1 MKKNKFYVLLSILT
15 VVFLFSFAAMC
26 NQCSAATEEE
36 KTDIGEEE
44 ATEEETTT
52 SEEEVSEERATEE
65 ETDIGEENTEE
76 EEETEEEKVA
86 EEDMEEPTIELEV
99 YEGPLYSSADDV
111 CYWRVKAKVKG
122 VPTPKVEF
130 NRDDSGGAWG
140 SKKAQVNLNDPS
152 ETFTLAA
159 TATNPKGT
167 AADSIDLNWECNRS
181 PKITDIVMM
190 GDHFVGVTYTVSVS
204 ASDPDGDTLSYNWSI
219 NGGSLSSTTGNAVDW
234 TMPATAGDYQVT
246 VEADDGNGGT
256 DARTESV
263 EVTNVPGPPV
273 DVDLQIVTTEGGD
286 IRNNQPPLCGSPIH
300 RVGDC
305 LNNYTYKGCIS
316 FDITGLSGANVNS
329 AKLTISSNNQQGN
342 LSNFKPLSIL
352 SVNWGV
358 GLPSDFNMTG
368 VVIGKANYH
377 DFIVASS
384 LLKNEIQDAINNGEQ
399 RFQIML
405 AFSGMATDNDND
417 FDMWIYNDSDIV
429 LSINY
434 NN

>member
-1 MKKNKFYVLLSILT
+1 MKKNKFYIFITILT
-15 VVFLFSFAAMC
+15 VISLFSFAAVC
-26 NQCSAATEEE
+26 NQCATATEEE
-36 KTDIGEEE
+36 KTDVGEEEE
-44 ATEEETTT
+44 ATEEETT
-52 SEEEVSEERATEE
+52 EAEATEE
-65 ETDIGEENTEE
+65 EETTEE
-76 EEETEEEKVA
+76 EADTTEEETEEEEVA
-86 EEDMEEPTIELEV
+86 EEDMVAPTIELEV

-122 VPTPKVEF
+122 VPTPTVEF
-130 NRDDSGGAWG
+130 NRDDSGGALG
-140 SKKAQVNLNDPS
+140 SKKAQVNLSDPS
-152 ETFTLAA
+152 ETFTLTA
-159 TATNPKGT
+159 TATNPKDT
-167 AADSIDLNWECNRS
+167 ATDSIILTWECNR
-181 PKITDIVMM
+181 PPEITDIVMI

-204 ASDPDGDTLSYNWSI
+204 ASDPDGDTLSYNWSVD
-219 NGGSLSSTTGNAVDW
+219 GGSLSSTTGNAVDW
-234 TMPATAGDYQVT
+234 TMPAAAGNYQIT

-256 DARTESV
+256 DTRTESV

-273 DVDLQIVTTEGGD
+273 DVDLSIVSTEGGD
-286 IRNNQPPLCGSPIH
+286 ICNKPSSYTGLIH

-316 FDITGLSGANVNS
+316 FDITGLSGATVNS
-329 AKLTISSNNQQGN
+329 AKLTVSSNNQQGD

-358 GLPSDFNMTG
+358 GQPSDFNMTG
-368 VVIGKANYH
+368 VIIGEANYH
-377 DFIVASS
+377 NFIVASS
-384 LLKNEIQDAINNGEQ
+384 LLKNEIQSAINNGEQ

-405 AFSGMATDNDND
+405 FFSGMSTDNDNN

>member
-1 MKKNKFYVLLSILT
+1 MKKNRLHFFITILT
-15 VVFLFSFAAMC
+15 IISLFSFAAVC
-26 NQCSAATEEE
+26 NQCATATEEE
-36 KTDIGEEE
+36 KTDVGE
-44 ATEEETTT
+44 EEETTT
-52 SEEEVSEERATEE
+52 SEEEMTEEETTEE
-65 ETDIGEENTEE
+65 ETDIGEEETEE
-76 EEETEEEKVA
+76 EEEEVA

-99 YEGPLYSSADDV
+99 YEGPLYSSADDI

-122 VPTPKVEF
+122 VPTPTVEF

-140 SKKAQVNLNDPS
+140 SKKAQVNLHDPS
-152 ETFTLAA
+152 ETFTLTA
-159 TATNPKGT
+159 TAKNPKGT
-167 AADSIDLNWECNRS
+167 ATDSIDLSWECNR
-181 PKITDIVMM
+181 PPEITDIVIM
-190 GDHFVGVTYTVSVS
+190 GDHFIGVTYTVSVS
-204 ASDPDGDTLSYNWSI
+204 ANDPDGDTLSYNWSV
-219 NGGSLSSTTGNAVDW
+219 NDGSLSSTTGNAVDW
-234 TMPATAGDYQVT
+234 TMPATADNYQIT

-256 DARTESV
+256 DTRTESV

-273 DVDLQIVTTEGGD
+273 DVDLSIVSTEGGD
-286 IRNNQPPLCGSPIH
+286 ICNKPSSYTGLIH

-316 FDITGLSGANVNS
+316 FDITGFSGATVNS
-329 AKLTISSNNQQGN
+329 AKLTVSSNNQQGD

-358 GLPSDFNMTG
+358 GQPSDFNMTG
-368 VVIGKANYH
+368 VTIGEANYH
-377 DFIVASS
+377 NFIVASS

-429 LSINY
+429 LNINY